1 MNKSFFSQIT
11 AVLVLIVL
19 LAGCS
24 LSELKAQDAN
34 GLHTQKIIRAN
45 LLNPAFA
52 IELPTSPSSVFMAGV
67 GVGYGGSYPNLT
79 VTTSSD
85 FSYDISPFVNLHH
98 QWIYNRQKRL
108 EKDRTV
114 AGNSGNFVAARFFIR
129 GPEITNNFTR
139 ISDYEFAVG
148 PTWGLRRQWGEMVH
162 FSVEIG
168 PLYYFDLNGNDGVFP
183 LAPHL
188 QLGININ

>member
-1 MNKSFFSQIT
+1 MKTRYFWPAIIIALIGMLPYFST
-11 AVLVLIVL
+11 P
-19 LAGCS
+19 G
-24 LSELKAQDAN
+24 LKAQEATD
-34 GLHTQKIIRAN
+34 LHTQKIIRAN

-52 IELPTSPSSVFMAGV
+52 IELPTFRSSVFMAGV
-67 GVGYGGSYPNLT
+67 GVGYGGSYPDLT
-79 VTTSSD
+79 VGSTSGVL
-85 FSYDISPFVNLHH
+85 YDISPFLNLHH
-98 QWIYNRQKRL
+98 QWIYNRQNRL

-148 PTWGLRRQWGEMVH
+148 PTWGLRRQWGERVH
-162 FSVEIG
+162 FSAEIG
-168 PLYYFDLNGNDGVFP
+168 PVYYFDLNGNDGFFP
-183 LAPHL
+183 LIPHL